1 VFSFSKKECEKL
13 ALNMAQL
20 DLNDDDEKKLVDTIY
35 WNAMDCLS
43 EVSACVCV
51 CVCVCVNIYI
61 YMCVCVCVCVN
72 AWMCVC
78 VNIYCISIYMS
89 VCERVD
95 TIYWNAMDCLS

>member
-61 YMCVCVCVCVN
+61 YMCVCVCVC
-72 AWMCVC
+72 
-78 VNIYCISIYMS
+78 
-89 VCERVD
+89 ERVD
-95 TIYWNAMDCLS
+95 VCMCEYILYIYIYECV